1 MQDTTKAHT
10 TTLLFDT
17 PSSDA
22 TLTVPAG
29 TTGTLLTHASGT
41 VAQALTLTAAL
52 TVQDAVD
59 LTAAKLSGTS
69 PLVLYGAN
77 TGNSNKCTVEGH
89 STSRWRQSRR
99 LLQR

>member
-1 MQDTTKAHT
+1 M
-10 TTLLFDT
+10 
-17 PSSDA
+17 
-22 TLTVPAG
+22 PAG

-41 VAQALTLTAAL
+41 VAQALTLTSAL

-77 TGNSNKCTVEGH
+77 TGNSNKCTAERC
-89 STSRWRQSRR
+89 SASRWRQSLL